1 MAVTA
6 ASGDIPRTSPRPAAA
21 LIVSWS
27 SLALY
32 GNLALWWLLA
42 GRLLRAGSSVP
53 AHGAVACP
61 EERGRMC
68 RDG

>member
-27 SLALY
+27 SLALD

-42 GRLLRAGSSVP
+42 GRLLRAGSWSGRRP
-53 AHGAVACP
+53 RGAWTHVS
-61 EERGRMC
+61 G
-68 RDG
+68 G